1 MADKKQM
8 VDWEK
13 ANYLM
18 ATANTL
24 ILTGSIFLLA
34 FITALVFLEDPEL
47 ESVTFFL
54 AGTLTIGFLGI
65 VSGFEKFFLSM
76 KYATGLKKSMS
87 LTRAELM
94 YGAFGLFMA
103 LLFITALGL
112 EDHNDVL
119 PFVGGIVM
127 ALLIV
132 FFPRQIVLNEKLVQ
146 WKRNYFKVAVIAS
159 LILSVLLIALYLIT
173 GIYYIDLTYGH
184 LISMVIL
191 GILTIFIS
199 KYLKFNFTKRDAF
212 GLAIVVLMISILF
225 LIVNWYL
232 IAEFLDY
239 SIPVDYV
246 EDSIIEDIVSA
257 VIVFAMFFV
266 VFSIEEEE

>member
-34 FITALVFLEDPEL
+34 FITALTFLEDSEL

-76 KYATGLKKSMS
+76 KYAAGLKKSMS
-87 LTRAELM
+87 MTKAELM

-103 LLFITALGL
+103 LLFVTALGIDDQR
-112 EDHNDVL
+112 EVL

-132 FFPRQIVLNEKLVQ
+132 FFPRQVVLNEKLIR
-146 WKRNYFKVAVIAS
+146 WKGEYLKVAVIAS
-159 LILSVLLIALYLIT
+159 VILSILLIALYIIT
-173 GIYYIDLTYGH
+173 GIYYIDITYGH

-191 GILTIFIS
+191 GIMVVFIS
-199 KYLKFNFTKRDAF
+199 RYLKLEFTKRDAF
-212 GLAIVVLMISILF
+212 GLAAVVLMISILF
-225 LIVNWYL
+225 LLINWFL
-232 IAEFLDY
+232 IAEFLNY
-239 SIPVDYV
+239 EIPVDYV
-246 EDSIIEDIVSA
+246 ENSIIEDFVSA
-257 VIVFAMFFV
+257 VIVFAMFFAL
-266 VFSIEEEE
+266 FSIEED